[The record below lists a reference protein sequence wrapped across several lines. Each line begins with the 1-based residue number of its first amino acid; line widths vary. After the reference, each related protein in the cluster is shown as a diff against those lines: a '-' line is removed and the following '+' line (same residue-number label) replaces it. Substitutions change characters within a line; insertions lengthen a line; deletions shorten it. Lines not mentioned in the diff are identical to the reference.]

1 MVRFSPDQGQIGAA
15 DRGGNY
21 KIIRLLPETANI
33 PHYRVQSAVDGHE
46 PVVREDQ
53 LR

>member
-1 MVRFSPDQGQIGAA
+1 MVRFFTRSRQIGTA
-15 DRGGNY
+15 DRGGSY

-33 PHYRVQSAVDGHE
+33 PHYRVQGAVDGHE